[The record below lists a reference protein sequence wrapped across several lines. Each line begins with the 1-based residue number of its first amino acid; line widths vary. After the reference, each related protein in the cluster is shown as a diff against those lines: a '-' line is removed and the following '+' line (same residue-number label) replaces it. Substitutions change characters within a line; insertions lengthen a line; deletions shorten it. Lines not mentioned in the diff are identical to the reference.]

1 MVHTGGIE
9 EMIEIVPDRDKRP
22 ETLEEYIERM
32 SEEEKEKFIKYLKEK
47 EKTDE

>member
-1 MVHTGGIE
+1 MAHKGGIE
-9 EMIEIVPDRDKRP
+9 EMIEIVVNKEKELD
-22 ETLEEYIERM
+22 TLEEYIECM